1 MKIENFNTLPKVTIG
16 ILSWNRFHYLKATI
30 ESAKMYFLYPNL
42 EWIIIDNMSIEKGL
56 KEYINKQK
64 GIDLKI
70 FKKQTHADAMNELV
84 RKSSGKYILI
94 WPEDIQF
101 VKKGDWLKEIVEIL
115 ETNEMLGSVGLNF
128 LRKKTYH
135 QIFSLKKWFLWRQ
148 ILERNL
154 SF

>member
-30 ESAKMYFLYPNL
+30 ESAKMCILYPNL

-101 VKKGDWLKEIVEIL
+101 VKKGDWLKETVEIL
-115 ETNEMLGSVGLNF
+115 ETN
-128 LRKKTYH
+128 
-135 QIFSLKKWFLWRQ
+135 
-148 ILERNL
+148 
-154 SF
+154 